1 MSERKKGKP
10 PDPEM
15 RKGASGKGALGNN
28 RIAVVE
34 QNYLSEFVETFQQKK
49 IAKRF
54 GFAPAM
60 ASVVAALAFASGCS
74 R

>member
-1 MSERKKGKP
+1 VQEP
-10 PDPEM
+10 PDV
-15 RKGASGKGALGNN
+15 RKGASAKGTLGNN

-34 QNYLSEFVETFQQKK
+34 QNYPTEFVETFQQKK

-54 GFAPAM
+54 GFAPAT

>member
-1 MSERKKGKP
+1 MQEP
-10 PDPEM
+10 PDM
-15 RKGASGKGALGNN
+15 RRKGASAKGTLGNN
-28 RIAVVE
+28 RIAVGE
-34 QNYLSEFVETFQQKK
+34 QNYPTEFVEIFQQKK

-54 GFAPAM
+54 GFAPAT

>member
-1 MSERKKGKP
+1 MQDP
-10 PDPEM
+10 PDM
-15 RKGASGKGALGNN
+15 RKGASAKGTLEKY

-34 QNYLSEFVETFQQKK
+34 QNYPTEFVETFQQKK

-54 GFAPAM
+54 GFAPAT